1 MNTKWYINF
10 CVIEMF
16 NDYWNNAPET
26 LYVKNNTYY
35 VLSSYLTSEFVEEII
50 SEDQYNVI
58 ISNIISQ
65 DVNCGFKCM
74 FEIPEEKLFLMK
86 LKNSD
91 IINFHLE
98 LGNIFEG
105 DNLKEG
111 IIIHDE
117 IY

>member
-35 VLSSYLTSEFVEEII
+35 VLSSCLTSEFVEEII
-50 SEDQYNVI
+50 TEDQYNVI
-58 ISNIISQ
+58 ISNINNSNKY
-65 DVNCGFKCM
+65 DFRCV

-86 LKNSD
+86 LKYPNEID
-91 IINFHLE
+91 NHICN
-98 LGNIFEG
+98 GTIFEHN
-105 DNLKEG
+105 DIQEG
-111 IIIHDE
+111 VLLW
-117 IY
+117 